1 MHFFSVLTN
10 APIKRV
16 DFSAVGV
23 DTLFSFPLADKGGVV
38 ALPLWALHPDTV
50 PASSQR

>member
-10 APIKRV
+10 APFKRV

-23 DTLFSFPLADKGGVV
+23 DIRLIKVV
-38 ALPLWALHPDTV
+38 W
-50 PASSQR
+50 